1 MAAQAMP
8 RQSASRYLMQV
19 LEAIEAF
26 VAKLSLCRGKAQVR
40 QLWVK
45 FLVEGGSPTAHPRW
59 GQRSIHGGQGAS
71 MLECGSSLAEQAC
84 RTPAMGV
91 ADYVSSTF
99 AQDLGGSPLLCP
111 GLI

>member
-26 VAKLSLCRGKAQVR
+26 VTKLSLCRGKAQVR

-59 GQRSIHGGQGAS
+59 G
-71 MLECGSSLAEQAC
+71 
-84 RTPAMGV
+84 
-91 ADYVSSTF
+91 
-99 AQDLGGSPLLCP
+99 
-111 GLI
+111 